1 MAHIVP
7 YLLGGLTAFLV
18 TDIVPIPSPTEMG
31 NALRAT
37 VSAPAVAQGTPSSS
51 VNRAAKADRGA
62 TPRPGQPAAGIAT
75 VEVVGLRDAAIVYR
89 DRDGRELFRTD
100 PVNNVTI
107 VTKGLQLPEVTVR
120 QHSSSVVRPVPVNEL
135 QEQARDRKSPTRRDR
150 KLPVGCEPMF
160 SPVAAP
166 SLAHHAGRCMARFEA
181 PGIAPALQG

>member
-31 NALRAT
+31 NALRVT
-37 VSAPAVAQGTPSSS
+37 VSAPAAAQGTPASS

-62 TPRPGQPAAGIAT
+62 TPRAGQPGARIAT

-100 PVNNVTI
+100 PLNNVTI

-135 QEQARDRKSPTRRDR
+135 QEQARDRKPSTRDR

-166 SLAHHAGRCMARFEA
+166 SLAHHAGRCMARFGA
-181 PGIAPALQG
+181 PRIAPRLEG

>member
-18 TDIVPIPSPTEMG
+18 TDIVPIPSPTDMG

-37 VSAPAVAQGTPSSS
+37 VSAPAGALGTPASSI
-51 VNRAAKADRGA
+51 NRAAKADRGA
-62 TPRPGQPAAGIAT
+62 TPRSAQPAARIAT

-100 PVNNVTI
+100 PVNNITI

-135 QEQARDRKSPTRRDR
+135 EQARDRKSPTRRDR

-166 SLAHHAGRCMARFEA
+166 SLAHHAGRCMAQLETTRHE
-181 PGIAPALQG
+181 G